1 MNENFLSSFGI
12 SAEEDRIDFNRET
25 GEFKL
30 YGKAEIGSQAYR
42 MLEEVYSMQALK
54 DKMGKGELKK
64 EDIHEALEL
73 LEKILNT
80 DIPNVQSS
88 IKDIEDFLPNPVF
101 SDEEKFFIEDTKE
114 IDNHPWVIESKKIR
128 KRIHVFADF
137 VDYDTYDKKKVLDLF
152 LTEGNSLEELNV
164 KDRFMAY
171 CIIYH
176 SMFEDTDDIGI
187 FNTAAKA
194 IEHEIGISYPKNKE
208 YCTYRI
214 MLRDKKTG
222 EVSVIY
228 FK

>member
-54 DKMGKGELKK
+54 DKMDKGELKK
-64 EDIHEALEL
+64 EDIHEVLKL

-80 DIPNVQSS
+80 DILNVQSS
-88 IKDIEDFLPNPVF
+88 IKDIEDFLPNPVL
-101 SDEEKFFIEDTKE
+101 SDEDKFFIEDAKE
-114 IDNHPWVIESKKIR
+114 IDDHPWVIESKKIR

-187 FNTAAKA
+187 FNIAAKA
-194 IEHEIGISYPKNKE
+194 IEHEIEISYPKNKK

-214 MLRDKKTG
+214 ILKDKKTG

>member
-42 MLEEVYSMQALK
+42 MLEEVYSMQVLK
-54 DKMGKGELKK
+54 DKMDKGEFKK
-64 EDIHEALEL
+64 EDIHEVLKL

-88 IKDIEDFLPNPVF
+88 IKDIEDFLPNPVL
-101 SDEEKFFIEDTKE
+101 SDEDKFFIEDAKE
-114 IDNHPWVIESKKIR
+114 IDDHPWVIESKKIR

-187 FNTAAKA
+187 FNIAAKA
-194 IEHEIGISYPKNKE
+194 IEHEIEISYPKNKE

-222 EVSVIY
+222 EVLVIY

>member
-54 DKMGKGELKK
+54 DKMDKGELKK
-64 EDIHEALEL
+64 EDIHEVLKL

-88 IKDIEDFLPNPVF
+88 IKNIEDFLPNPVF
-101 SDEEKFFIEDTKE
+101 SDEDKFFIEDAKE
-114 IDNHPWVIESKKIR
+114 IDDHLWVIESKKIR

-187 FNTAAKA
+187 FNIAAKA
-194 IEHEIGISYPKNKE
+194 IEHEIEISYPKNKE

>member
-42 MLEEVYSMQALK
+42 MLEEVYSMQTLK
-54 DKMGKGELKK
+54 DKMDKGELKK
-64 EDIHEALEL
+64 EDIHEVLKL

-101 SDEEKFFIEDTKE
+101 SDEDKFFIEDAKE
-114 IDNHPWVIESKKIR
+114 IDDHPWVIESKKIR

-187 FNTAAKA
+187 FNIAAKA
-194 IEHEIGISYPKNKE
+194 IGHKIEISYPKNKE

-214 MLRDKKTG
+214 MLKDKKTR

>member
-54 DKMGKGELKK
+54 DKMDKGELKK
-64 EDIHEALEL
+64 ENIHEVLKL

-88 IKDIEDFLPNPVF
+88 IKDIEDFLPNPIF
-101 SDEEKFFIEDTKE
+101 SDEDKFFIEDAKE
-114 IDNHPWVIESKKIR
+114 IDDHPWVIESKKIR

-187 FNTAAKA
+187 FNIAAKA
-194 IEHEIGISYPKNKE
+194 IEHEIEISYPKNKE

>member
-12 SAEEDRIDFNRET
+12 SAEENRIDFNRET

-54 DKMGKGELKK
+54 DKMDKGELKK
-64 EDIHEALEL
+64 EDIHEVLKKIK
-73 LEKILNT
+73 KILNT
-80 DIPNVQSS
+80 NIPNVQSS

-101 SDEEKFFIEDTKE
+101 SDEDKFFIEDAKE
-114 IDNHPWVIESKKIR
+114 IDDHPWVIESKKIR

-164 KDRFMAY
+164 KDHFMAY

-176 SMFEDTDDIGI
+176 SIFEDTDDIGI
-187 FNTAAKA
+187 FNIAAKA
-194 IEHEIGISYPKNKE
+194 IEHEIEISYPKNKE

>member
-42 MLEEVYSMQALK
+42 MLEEVYSMQVLK
-54 DKMGKGELKK
+54 DKISKEEFKK

-101 SDEEKFFIEDTKE
+101 SDEEKFFMEDTKE
-114 IDNHPWVIESKKIR
+114 IDDYPWVIESKKNR
-128 KRIHVFADF
+128 KRIHVFADC
-137 VDYDTYDKKKVLDLF
+137 VNYNTYDKKKVLDLF
-152 LTEGNSLEELNV
+152 LTAGNSLEEFNV

-176 SMFEDTDDIGI
+176 SMFEDIDDIRI
-187 FNTAAKA
+187 FNTSAEA
-194 IEHEIGISYPKNKE
+194 IEHEIVISYPKNKE

-222 EVSVIY
+222 EVSIIY

>member
-64 EDIHEALEL
+64 ENIHEALEL

-88 IKDIEDFLPNPVF
+88 IKDIEDFLPNPGF

-114 IDNHPWVIESKKIR
+114 IDGHPCAIESKKIR

>member
-54 DKMGKGELKK
+54 DKMNKGELKK
-64 EDIHEALEL
+64 EDIHEVLKL

-101 SDEEKFFIEDTKE
+101 SAEDKFFIITPITASDTTG
-114 IDNHPWVIESKKIR
+114 HIEKTLFGTELE
-128 KRIHVFADF
+128 RILYVGRQTSTFQL
-137 VDYDTYDKKKVLDLF
+137 VL
-152 LTEGNSLEELNV
+152 
-164 KDRFMAY
+164 
-171 CIIYH
+171 
-176 SMFEDTDDIGI
+176 
-187 FNTAAKA
+187 
-194 IEHEIGISYPKNKE
+194 
-208 YCTYRI
+208 
-214 MLRDKKTG
+214 
-222 EVSVIY
+222 
-228 FK
+228 